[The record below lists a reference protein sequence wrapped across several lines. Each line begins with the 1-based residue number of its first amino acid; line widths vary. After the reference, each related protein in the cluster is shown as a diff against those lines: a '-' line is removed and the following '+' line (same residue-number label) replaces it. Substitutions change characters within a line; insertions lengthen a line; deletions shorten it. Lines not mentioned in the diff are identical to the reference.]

1 MRMNVPSG
9 LQGTWVRNFCLGCGL
24 FGHIF
29 EKRNIKLHAKSDEWV
44 PRYINIPFVDVFSH
58 DAEMVRS
65 SEWWPLSKLI
75 LSLAQKDNLFRAG
88 MTFPG
93 LHATTQPWTGAPGAT
108 TGRGLPSVAIGC
120 HAGSC
125 SFWVMIPL
133 YQINMLCFFGD
144 FQWSNSFPKLDESQ
158 LLYVNRS
165 ICCAS

>member
-88 MTFPG
+88 NDFSRSTRNNAAVNWRPRSHDRKG
-93 LHATTQPWTGAPGAT
+93 
-108 TGRGLPSVAIGC
+108 VAIGC
-120 HAGSC
+120 HRLPCRELQFLGNDS
-125 SFWVMIPL
+125 SLSNQHVVFFW
-133 YQINMLCFFGD
+133 
-144 FQWSNSFPKLDESQ
+144 WFPVIQFVSKVGWEST
-158 LLYVNRS
+158 S
-165 ICCAS
+165 ICQ